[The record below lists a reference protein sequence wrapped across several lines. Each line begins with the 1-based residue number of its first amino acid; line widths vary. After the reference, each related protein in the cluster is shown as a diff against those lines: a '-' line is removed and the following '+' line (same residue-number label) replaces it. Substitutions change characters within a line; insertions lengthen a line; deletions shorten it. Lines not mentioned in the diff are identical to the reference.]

1 MCDATDELTIEKPPK
16 VHVAPPGHSRA
27 GHRVH
32 GWCSRC
38 PGRELWEE
46 LLAWRTRDNELHDDA
61 DAKAPDRVAHPSRE
75 GQETAHG
82 R

>member
-1 MCDATDELTIEKPPK
+1 MCDTADDDKPAREEPPT

-38 PGRELWEE
+38 PGREVWEE
-46 LLAWRTRDNELHDDA
+46 LLAWRLRENESA
-61 DAKAPDRVAHPSRE
+61 DESPAPDRAPAPSRE
-75 GQETAHG
+75 ATRG
-82 R
+82 